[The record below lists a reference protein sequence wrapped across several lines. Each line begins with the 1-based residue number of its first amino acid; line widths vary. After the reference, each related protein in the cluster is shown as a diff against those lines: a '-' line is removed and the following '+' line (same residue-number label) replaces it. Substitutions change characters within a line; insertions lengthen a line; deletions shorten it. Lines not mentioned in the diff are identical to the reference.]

1 MQIRAS
7 EDSDVI
13 ELDHAHV
20 QSLVQSDAELGDIL
34 MRAFILR
41 RVELIAQGLGDVVV
55 VGSEH
60 CAATLRIRDFL
71 TRNGHPHAY
80 IDLDRQAGAQELLD
94 RFSVTIAEVP
104 VLICRGQLVLRNPSN
119 REITECLG
127 LNDPLD
133 ATKVRDLVIVGAGPA
148 GLAAAVYGASEGLDV
163 LVLESSAPGG
173 QAGASSKI
181 ENYLG
186 FPMGVSGQELTS
198 LAYTQA
204 QKFGADVQVASGGSR
219 LVCADRKYAVEM
231 ASGERVL
238 ARAIIVATGAEYPKA
253 LTPQPVQIRRR
264 RHLLRRDTHGG
275 ARVRR
280 P

>member
-7 EDSDVI
+7 EDGEVI

-20 QSLVQSDAELGDIL
+20 QSLVQGDAELGDIL

-60 CAATLRIRDFL
+60 CAATLRMRDFL

-80 IDLDRQAGAQELLD
+80 LDLDRQAGAQELLD

-133 ATKVRDLVIVGAGPA
+133 TTKVHDLVIVGAGPA
-148 GLAAAVYGASEGLDV
+148 GLAVAVYGASEGLDV
-163 LVLESSAPGG
+163 LVLEASAPGG

-186 FPMGVSGQELTS
+186 FPAGIPGADLASRATS
-198 LAYTQA
+198 QA
-204 QKFGADVQVASGGSR
+204 QKFGAQLMIGSD
-219 LVCADRKYAVEM
+219 A
-231 ASGERVL
+231 
-238 ARAIIVATGAEYPKA
+238 
-253 LTPQPVQIRRR
+253 
-264 RHLLRRDTHGG
+264 
-275 ARVRR
+275 
-280 P
+280 

>member
-1 MQIRAS
+1 M
-7 EDSDVI
+7 
-13 ELDHAHV
+13 
-20 QSLVQSDAELGDIL
+20 
-34 MRAFILR
+34 
-41 RVELIAQGLGDVVV
+41 V

-60 CAATLRIRDFL
+60 CAATLRMRDFL

-119 REITECLG
+119 RQITECLG
-127 LNDPLD
+127 LNDPID
-133 ATKVRDLVIVGAGPA
+133 THQVRDLVIVGAGPA

-186 FPMGVSGQELTS
+186 FPTGRIRSGAHGTRLHAGTEVRCGCAGRVGRVPPGLRRPEVRGGNGVGR
-198 LAYTQA
+198 AIP
-204 QKFGADVQVASGGSR
+204 
-219 LVCADRKYAVEM
+219 
-231 ASGERVL
+231 
-238 ARAIIVATGAEYPKA
+238 ARAIIVATGAEYRKLSLPNLSQFEGA
-253 LTPQPVQIRRR
+253 GIYYAATPMEAHVCA
-264 RHLLRRDTHGG
+264 GE
-275 ARVRR
+275 
-280 P
+280 